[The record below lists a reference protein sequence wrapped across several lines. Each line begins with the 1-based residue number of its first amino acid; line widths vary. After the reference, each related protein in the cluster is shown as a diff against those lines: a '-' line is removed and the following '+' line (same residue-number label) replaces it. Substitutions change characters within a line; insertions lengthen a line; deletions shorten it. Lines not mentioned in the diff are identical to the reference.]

1 MDKEEVNRPSHY
13 NHGKFEAIAVI
24 RDWKLNFNL
33 GNAVKYICRAG
44 HKGNLVQDL
53 RKALWYIQDEI
64 NFLDGTPSNPL
75 ECCRCGNI
83 YVSVEA
89 LRDHSCAP
97 STQFQQISHADAY
110 ELGKIK
116 QFDRLKK
123 FEPKFF
129 KIGVFEHEKLWG
141 FNDNDLNSVFVEYW
155 VTMSELW
162 AHQKQA
168 IREASLL
175 PGYALFF
182 GIGTGKT
189 RTTVHIL
196 RNKYIQAD
204 RLKRTIIFTL
214 PTIVPDWRTEI
225 LTSSKIDPKQVIML
239 TGDGKKRLKTFLE
252 NKDRA
257 NIFITNY
264 ESILMEP
271 MFEALLA
278 WGVEEL
284 VLDESQKCKSHT
296 AKRAKLMNNLANPW
310 DKKLKKSLP
319 RPNVYLLS
327 GTPILKNAMDLF
339 QQFKIM
345 DGGKSFTDNFF
356 IFRAMYFV
364 DINAG
369 MPKDRYYPDWQLKTL
384 ERDGFD
390 ALSEISKR
398 ISAMGMR
405 VEKEQCLDLPPLLSV
420 IVPCAMSPEQERLYK
435 EMKKDLITYYE
446 SKACT
451 ATMAMTK
458 AIRLLQIASGHI
470 KLEVPGEE
478 DGIVKDLGVTP
489 KYERLMELIERIV
502 EADEKVLIWAV
513 FKANYETIKR
523 ACDEVAKKLKKD
535 FTYVE
540 VHGGVSE
547 TKKKSN
553 VATFKS
559 DPKCRVFIGHP
570 LSGGIGL
577 TLTEAAYAITY
588 SRNYSLENYLQ
599 SRGRNHR
606 GGSKEA
612 GHEKITHYDLVSEN
626 TIEVGLIPKLEGK
639 EDIGDELLK
648 ELVYGF

>member
-1 MDKEEVNRPSHY
+1 
-13 NHGKFEAIAVI
+13 
-24 RDWKLNFNL
+24 
-33 GNAVKYICRAG
+33 
-44 HKGNLVQDL
+44 
-53 RKALWYIQDEI
+53 
-64 NFLDGTPSNPL
+64 
-75 ECCRCGNI
+75 
-83 YVSVEA
+83 
-89 LRDHSCAP
+89 
-97 STQFQQISHADAY
+97 
-110 ELGKIK
+110 
-116 QFDRLKK
+116 
-123 FEPKFF
+123 
-129 KIGVFEHEKLWG
+129 
-141 FNDNDLNSVFVEYW
+141 
-155 VTMSELW
+155 MSELW

-182 GIGTGKT
+182 GVGTGKT
-189 RTTVHIL
+189 RTMVHIL

-214 PTIVPDWRTEI
+214 PTVVPDWRTEI
-225 LTSSKIDPKQVIML
+225 LTSSKIDPKQIVML
-239 TGDGKKRLKTFLE
+239 QGDGKKRLKTFLE

-271 MFEALLA
+271 IFEALLS
-278 WGVEEL
+278 WEPEEL

-296 AKRAKLMNNLANPW
+296 AKRAKYMNNLANPW
-310 DKKLKKSLP
+310 DKKARKALP
-319 RPNVYLLS
+319 RPNVYLLT

-345 DGGKSFTDNFF
+345 DGGKTFTDNFF
-356 IFRAMYFV
+356 IFRAVYYV
-364 DINAG
+364 DRNAG
-369 MPKDRYYPDWQLKTL
+369 MPKDRYYPDWQLKTV

-390 ALSEISKR
+390 ALGEISKK

-420 IVPCAMSPEQERLYK
+420 VVPCAMSPEQDRLYK
-435 EMKKDLITYYE
+435 EMKKDLITFYE

-458 AIRLLQIASGHI
+458 ALRLMQIASGHI

-478 DGIVKDLGVTP
+478 DGVVKDLGDTP
-489 KYERLMELIERIV
+489 KFERLKELIEQIL

-523 ACDEVAKKLKKD
+523 AWDEVNKKIK
-535 FTYVE
+535 TNYTCVE
-540 VHGGVSE
+540 VHGGVSP
-547 TKKKSN
+547 TKKNAN
-553 VATFKS
+553 VTAFKT
-559 DPKCRVFIGHP
+559 DPNCRGFIGHP

-588 SRNYSLENYLQ
+588 SRNFSLENYLQ
-599 SRGRNHR
+599 SRARNHR

-612 GHEKITHYDLVSEN
+612 GHEKITHYDLVCEG
-626 TIEVGLIPKLEGK
+626 TIEPGTIQSLEGK
-639 EDIGDELLK
+639 EEVSDEVLK
-648 ELVYGF
+648 ELIYGL